1 MGMLYRLEEEA
12 DRTITQ
18 QMQQTLQQR
27 STDTWRCAKSATLRC
42 TRHHSYGR
50 AKMTKYGELR
60 MSIPV
65 FCCGDSF
72 TPPHVSHESHEYG
85 SVIVYDKRIYK

>member
-27 STDTWRCAKSATLRC
+27 STDTWRCPKSATLRC
-42 TRHHSYGR
+42 TATTVTAAQR
-50 AKMTKYGELR
+50 
-60 MSIPV
+60 
-65 FCCGDSF
+65 
-72 TPPHVSHESHEYG
+72 
-85 SVIVYDKRIYK
+85 